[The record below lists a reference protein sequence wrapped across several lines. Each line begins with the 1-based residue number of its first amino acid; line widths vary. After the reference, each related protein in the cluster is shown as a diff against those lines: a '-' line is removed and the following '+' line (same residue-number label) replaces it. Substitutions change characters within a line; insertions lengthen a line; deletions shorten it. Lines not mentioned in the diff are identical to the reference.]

1 MRYED
6 IPILT
11 KEEIL
16 EALHR
21 ADPEELETISL
32 SASLGIDDWQWAQ
45 AVCLQLA
52 THPEPGVRGNA
63 ILGFGHLARLHRR
76 LDRDRVEPAI
86 RDALNDRDADVRGHA
101 DSAAEDIATFLDW
114 QLSSRDDRDGA

>member
-16 EALHR
+16 EALHQ
-21 ADPEELETISL
+21 ADPDELKTIPL
-32 SASLGIDDWQWAQ
+32 SVALGIDDWQWAQ

-52 THPEPGVRGNA
+52 THPEPGVRGSA
-63 ILGFGHLARLHRR
+63 ILGFGHLARRHRR
-76 LDRDRVEPAI
+76 LDRDRVEPAL
-86 RDALNDRDADVRGHA
+86 RDALNDPDAEVRGHA
-101 DSAAEDIATFLDW
+101 DSAVEDVATFLGW
-114 QLSSRDDRDGA
+114 QIT

>member
-16 EALHR
+16 EVLHE
-21 ADPEELETISL
+21 ADPDELKTIPL
-32 SASLGIDDWQWAQ
+32 SAALGIDDWQWAQ

-52 THPEPGVRGNA
+52 THPEPIVRGNA
-63 ILGFGHLARLHRR
+63 ILGFGHLARVHRR
-76 LDRDRVEPAI
+76 LDRDRVEPAL
-86 RDALNDRDADVRGHA
+86 RDALNDRDAYVRGHA
-101 DSAAEDIATFLDW
+101 DSAAEDVTTFLGW
-114 QLSSRDDRDGA
+114 QLT

>member
-21 ADPEELETISL
+21 ADLEELKTVAL

-52 THPEPGVRGNA
+52 THPEPGVRANA

-76 LDRDRVEPAI
+76 LDRDRVEPAL
-86 RDALNDRDADVRGHA
+86 REALNDRDADVRGHA
-101 DSAAEDIATFLDW
+101 ESAAEDVATFLDW
-114 QLSSRDDRDGA
+114 QLKSTDDRESA

>member
-1 MRYED
+1 MRYDD

-16 EALHR
+16 EALHE
-21 ADPEELETISL
+21 ADPEELKTIAL
-32 SASLGIDDWQWAQ
+32 SAALGMDDWQWAQ

-63 ILGFGHLARLHRR
+63 ILGFGHLARRHRR

-86 RDALNDRDADVRGHA
+86 RDALNDPGAFVRGHA
-101 DSAAEDIATFLDW
+101 DSAAEDVAAFLGW
-114 QLSSRDDRDGA
+114 QLT